1 MSRSTI
7 FELESL
13 QDKDGNLR
21 LNNNNMSESEALEL
35 LKDNIQEIEENNLI
49 PKLLINEVNDILD
62 SYNFSV
68 RDIVLI
74 SIS

>member
-1 MSRSTI
+1 
-7 FELESL
+7 
-13 QDKDGNLR
+13 
-21 LNNNNMSESEALEL
+21 MSESEALEL

>member
-49 PKLLINEVNDILD
+49 PNLLINEVNDILD
-62 SYNFSV
+62 SYNF
-68 RDIVLI
+68 
-74 SIS
+74 

>member
-62 SYNFSV
+62 SYNF
-68 RDIVLI
+68 
-74 SIS
+74 